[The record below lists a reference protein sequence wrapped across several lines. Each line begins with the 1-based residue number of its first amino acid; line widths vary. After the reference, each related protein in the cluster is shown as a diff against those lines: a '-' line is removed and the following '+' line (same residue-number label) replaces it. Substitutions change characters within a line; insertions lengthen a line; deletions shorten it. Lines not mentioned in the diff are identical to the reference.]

1 LILTAEVANPVDA
14 GGNLL
19 EKDMKNL
26 SIRIKLILAVSALT
40 VSVLVIAGVGL
51 FQLTGLRDSMR
62 DIALSRMPRAILI
75 QQINTVTSDYR
86 VAESLHI
93 LADTPEKLV
102 VAEKRL
108 TGIENKLSDLAT
120 KYKAIADTEAAKKA
134 FTDILQRW
142 SIYMESHK
150 KLLALSSAQRNEE
163 ATALFIGAHSVAF
176 EDVSGA
182 MDALADRIG
191 KAAETAAK
199 DADDEVADAV
209 IISLSLA
216 GFAGAIALF
225 VILFS
230 LRGVSRPLTSMA
242 GAMQSLAQHDYTV
255 TIPGVGRGD
264 EIGQMAGALDIFRS
278 GLLDADRLA
287 AEQKQDQ
294 EQKALRQQKIEGFI
308 TRFEQT
314 TSQALGTMSGAAT
327 ELQATA
333 QLMSDTASAT
343 NQQSATVA
351 AASEEATVNVQT
363 VASASEELTSSIT
376 EISRQVQESAQIA
389 ARATGDAERTVG
401 QVRQLNNAAQRI
413 GDVIKLISDVA
424 SQTNLLAL
432 NATIEA
438 ARAGEAGKGFA
449 VVASEV
455 KNLASQTAKATE
467 EIAAQ
472 VASVQNE
479 TGTVV
484 DAIEDIGRTI
494 QRMNQIASGVAA
506 AVEEQGAATHEIA
519 RNVQQAAVGTQQV
532 SSSIL
537 DVTQGANQT
546 GAAATQVLGAA
557 NELAQQGEQLKR
569 EVETFLHNIQAA

>member
-1 LILTAEVANPVDA
+1 
-14 GGNLL
+14 
-19 EKDMKNL
+19 MKNL
-26 SIRIKLILAVSALT
+26 SIRIKLIVAVAALT
-40 VSVLVIAGVGL
+40 ACVLVIAGVGL
-51 FQLTGLRDSMR
+51 YQLIGLRDSMR

-93 LADTPEKLV
+93 LADTPAELVIADQRLATIEKQL
-102 VAEKRL
+102 
-108 TGIENKLSDLAT
+108 GDLAA
-120 KYKAIADTEAAKKA
+120 KYKILADTEQAKKSFA
-134 FTDILQRW
+134 DIVDRW
-142 SIYMESHK
+142 SKYLVSHK
-150 KLLALSSAQRNEE
+150 TLIELSAAQKNEE
-163 ATALFIGAHSVAF
+163 ATALFVGAHGAAF

-182 MDALADRIG
+182 MDALADRLG
-191 KAAETAAK
+191 KAAETAALQ
-199 DADDEVADAV
+199 ADDEVSDAV
-209 IISLSLA
+209 IIALSLA
-216 GFAGAIALF
+216 GFAGIVALF
-225 VILFS
+225 VILFA

-264 EIGQMAGALDIFRS
+264 EIGRMAGALDIFRT

-287 AEQKQDQ
+287 AEQKQEQ
-294 EQKALRQQKIEGFI
+294 ELKALRQQKIEGFI
-308 TRFEQT
+308 ARFDQT

-333 QLMSDTASAT
+333 QLMSDTAAST

-363 VASASEELTSSIT
+363 VASASEELTASIT

-484 DAIEDIGRTI
+484 EAIEDIGRTI
-494 QRMNQIASGVAA
+494 QRMNEIASGVAA

-519 RNVQQAAVGTQQV
+519 RNVQQAAIGTQQV

-546 GAAATQVLGAA
+546 GAAATQVLSAA
-557 NELAQQGEQLKR
+557 NELAQQGEQMKR
-569 EVETFLHNIQAA
+569 EVETFLHNIQTA